1 MRQLRIAARLRYEQK
16 PENRKKKKVY
26 QQNLPPEVRE
36 RKNRRAKE
44 YWSTDEGREK
54 RRISQRI
61 YRNTPEGR
69 LKKRMYVQR
78 QKTKSNERYNTR
90 YETDPQFKIAVVVRK
105 RVVLALKSRGVSKSK
120 SLCELIGCSI
130 KELKQ
135 HLESKFREGMSWEN
149 HGEWHIDHIR
159 PCADFDLTNPDE
171 QKKCFHFSN
180 LQPLWAVEN
189 LRKSNKIICR

>member
-1 MRQLRIAARLRYEQK
+1 MRYEQK